1 MTKLPI
7 TRKLCEDNK
16 LILKLFKEERDN
28 LEQKL
33 SVNTAKYIKP
43 IETKLEKLRLKID
56 EIELKN

>member
-43 IETKLEKLRLKID
+43 IETKLERLRLKIN
-56 EIELKN
+56 ELELEK